1 MISDATRKK
10 GLPPWDFAE
19 KKVARKRAVGFIFKE
34 VARKMI
40 SIEISLIMKDD
51 ATSGLVVP
59 KPDPDAQKHDVN
71 AAQEH
76 EITGFKEGF
85 NATVVLQE
93 QGYQLIDQCKRTR
106 GPTNSYSQETN
117 LKCKCCSESIRV
129 RSEGLTVD
137 LVDRQVLGRLSSVL
151 SSQVVHQFPDRPSL
165 QPSCRGRMFQLWNSS
180 DGQSGGPLGDLM
192 DCQIDCHR
200 PRSAN
205 FSFFKRAF

>member
-34 VARKMI
+34 
-40 SIEISLIMKDD
+40 KDD

-93 QGYQLIDQCKRTR
+93 QGYQLIDQCK
-106 GPTNSYSQETN
+106 
-117 LKCKCCSESIRV
+117 SI
-129 RSEGLTVD
+129 
-137 LVDRQVLGRLSSVL
+137 
-151 SSQVVHQFPDRPSL
+151 P
-165 QPSCRGRMFQLWNSS
+165 
-180 DGQSGGPLGDLM
+180 
-192 DCQIDCHR
+192 
-200 PRSAN
+200 
-205 FSFFKRAF
+205 